1 MHDMFVS
8 RFKVGVGPSSRTV
21 WGVDVDP
28 LDVEIVGSDLA

>member
-8 RFKVGVGPSSRTV
+8 RCTVDAGTV
-21 WGVDVDP
+21 WGVNVDP